1 MNTSKLQK
9 LIGLPATGDVYPSQ
23 HLVEYINLKLAA
35 LGCPTADI
43 ESDSPFRDVAES
55 LIANHREQKRLLANY
70 LCPADWRIQQWLDTF
85 LQDTGDIPRLPSRTF
100 VLDRHGVARN
110 LSLPAKGDEFK
121 SDIIHSYRIHQ
132 GVLHN
137 PVNDRRT
144 TQGVFH
150 IADAGLP
157 VPADKIAAPRRTFNR
172 MLRHA
177 LNPPAELMQ
186 LPFTSEQEEK
196 AQCFVSLLLRPLVIP
211 EVPGVMKEK
220 RSEIRFFLPREIWS
234 ATWTSSRASSVMG
247 GIQIYQRMMPG
258 WIPITGQVTPAAS
271 SSHPT

>member
-121 SDIIHSYRIHQ
+121 SDIINS
-132 GVLHN
+132 
-137 PVNDRRT
+137 
-144 TQGVFH
+144 
-150 IADAGLP
+150 
-157 VPADKIAAPRRTFNR
+157 
-172 MLRHA
+172 
-177 LNPPAELMQ
+177 
-186 LPFTSEQEEK
+186 
-196 AQCFVSLLLRPLVIP
+196 
-211 EVPGVMKEK
+211 
-220 RSEIRFFLPREIWS
+220 
-234 ATWTSSRASSVMG
+234 
-247 GIQIYQRMMPG
+247 
-258 WIPITGQVTPAAS
+258 
-271 SSHPT
+271 